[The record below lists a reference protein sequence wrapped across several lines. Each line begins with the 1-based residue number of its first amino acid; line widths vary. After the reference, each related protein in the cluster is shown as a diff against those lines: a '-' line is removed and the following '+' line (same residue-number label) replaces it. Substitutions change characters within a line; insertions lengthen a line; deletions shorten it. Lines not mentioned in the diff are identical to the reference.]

1 VPVRHLRKVLCVSVV
16 AVKRFL
22 IGFLVGLVF
31 AGLALVVLAYAAV
44 RYSSTKTP
52 KVAANSTLVLHLEGD
67 LPEQTPVEFP
77 IPFLAQQQPLSV
89 EEIWHVLRNAAADS
103 RVKAIVL
110 EPRGLGV
117 GWAKL
122 EELRADIL
130 NFKKSGKPVYAF
142 LRGGG
147 TREYYLATAADRV
160 FMAPEDELDVKG
172 MRVELTYLKG
182 TLDKLGVQMEFQ
194 HVGKYKDAPDMFT
207 KTGSSP
213 ETREV
218 MNGLLDQFYG
228 DLINTIAEGRKKH
241 PTDIRALLDNG
252 PFVGKEALEGGLV
265 DALVYEEEVFTQLK
279 DRLKQDTEKIGER
292 DYARVPAPQGVEGGS
307 KIALLVGQGDITRG
321 RTNDGA
327 SADGITASGMIK
339 LLRQVRDDDSIKG
352 VILRIDSPGGDG
364 IASDD
369 ILHEAKL
376 LSQKK
381 PTVISMSDL
390 AASGG
395 YFIAMTGDPVVAYR
409 NTETGSIGVFFGKVN
424 LRGLYD
430 KVGLNKEILKRGQ
443 FADIDTDYGPL
454 NDTQRAKLQKEIEV
468 FYQGFVQRVADGRK
482 RKYDDVEPL
491 AQGRVWTGAQ
501 AKQNGLVDEIG
512 GIDRAIEM
520 LKQKAKI
527 PSSDKITLVPYP
539 PRRNWLEM
547 LLENETD
554 LTSLG
559 ARMMEA
565 RIEAQ
570 AESKLGELTGGLPLR
585 TLLHGSLAQ
594 GGILRRIPYEITVR

>member
-1 VPVRHLRKVLCVSVV
+1 MKKFLLGFVIGILFVALVGVILVAAAIRFGGSRRPQVV
-16 AVKRFL
+16 ANS
-22 IGFLVGLVF
+22 
-31 AGLALVVLAYAAV
+31 ALVLQ
-44 RYSSTKTP
+44 
-52 KVAANSTLVLHLEGD
+52 LEGD
-67 LPEQTPVEFP
+67 LPEQPAVEFP
-77 IPFLAQQQPLSV
+77 IPFFDKQQPLTIA
-89 EEIWHVLRNAAADS
+89 ENWQMLRNAAADS
-103 RVKAIVL
+103 RIQAVVL
-110 EPRGLGV
+110 EPRGLDV

-142 LRGGG
+142 LRGAG
-147 TREYYLATAADRV
+147 TKEYYLATAADKV
-160 FMAPEDELDVKG
+160 FMSPEDELDVKG
-172 MRVELTYLKG
+172 LRAELMFFKG
-182 TLDKLGVQMEFQ
+182 TLDKVGVQMEFE

-207 KTGSSP
+207 KTESSP

-218 MNGLLDQFYG
+218 INQLLDQFYG
-228 DLINTIAEGRKKH
+228 DLINTVAEGRKKS
-241 PTDIRALLDNG
+241 PDAVRALIDNG
-252 PFVGKEALEGGLV
+252 PFIGKEALDGGLV
-265 DALVYEEEVFTQLK
+265 DALIYEDQMYDQLRQQLK
-279 DRLKQDTEKIGER
+279 LSAMAKIVDH
-292 DYARVPAPQGVEGGS
+292 DYSHAADGNLGVDGPT

-321 RTNDGA
+321 STNDSGEN
-327 SADGITASGMIK
+327 GITSAGMIRQ
-339 LLRQVRDDDSIKG
+339 LRAVRDDASIKA

-430 KVGLNKEILKRGQ
+430 KLGVKKELMKRGR
-443 FADIDTDYGPL
+443 FADIDTEYAPL
-454 NDTQRAKLQKEIEV
+454 NDEQRAKLRTEIEV
-468 FYQGFVQRVADGRK
+468 FYKGFVQRVADGRR

-512 GIDRAIEM
+512 GIDRAIE
-520 LKQKAKI
+520 LVKQKAKI
-527 PSSDKITLVPYP
+527 GASEKITLVAYP
-539 PRRNWLEM
+539 PRRN
-547 LLENETD
+547 LLQILMDRDTD
-554 LTSLG
+554 LTSIES
-559 ARMMEA
+559 RIVNS

-570 AESKLGELTGGLPLR
+570 VRELVGDLPLR
-585 TLLHGSLAQ
+585 VLSR
-594 GGILRRIPYEITVR
+594 GGILRLMPYSITIR

>member
-1 VPVRHLRKVLCVSVV
+1 MKKFLLG
-16 AVKRFL
+16 FL
-22 IGFLVGLVF
+22 IGILFVALAGVILVGAAIRFGGSRRPQVV
-31 AGLALVVLAYAAV
+31 ANSALVLQ
-44 RYSSTKTP
+44 
-52 KVAANSTLVLHLEGD
+52 LEGD
-67 LPEQTPVEFP
+67 LPEQAPVEFP
-77 IPFLAQQQPLSV
+77 IPFLQDQQPLTV
-89 EEIWHVLRNAAADS
+89 AETWQMLRNAAADS
-103 RVKAIVL
+103 RIQAVVI

-122 EELRADIL
+122 EELRADII

-142 LRGGG
+142 LRGAG
-147 TREYYLATAADRV
+147 TKEYYLATAADRV
-160 FMAPEDELDVKG
+160 FMSPEDELDVKG
-172 MRVELTYLKG
+172 MRAELMFVKG
-182 TLDKLGVQMEFQ
+182 TLDKLGVQMEFE

-207 KTGSSP
+207 KTESSP

-218 MNGLLDQFYG
+218 INQLLDQFYG
-228 DLINTIAEGRKKH
+228 DFVNTIAEGRKKA
-241 PTDIRALLDNG
+241 PDAVRALIDNG
-252 PFVGKEALEGGLV
+252 PFVGKEALNGGLV
-265 DALVYEEEVFTQLK
+265 DALLYEDEMY
-279 DRLKQDTEKIGER
+279 DRLKQQLKLNELEKIA
-292 DYARVPAPQGVEGGS
+292 DHNYAHARLGNLGVDGAT

-321 RTNDGA
+321 STNDSGNN
-327 SADGITASGMIK
+327 GITVAGMI
-339 LLRQVRDDDSIKG
+339 RQMRAVRDDASIKG

-430 KVGLNKEILKRGQ
+430 KLGIKKELMKRGR
-443 FADIDTDYGPL
+443 FADIDTEYAPL
-454 NDTQRAKLQKEIEV
+454 NEEQRAKLRTEIEV
-468 FYQGFVQRVADGRK
+468 FYRGFVQRVADGRK

-501 AKQNGLVDEIG
+501 AKQNGLIDEIG
-512 GIDRAIEM
+512 GIDRAIE
-520 LKQKAKI
+520 LVKQKAKI
-527 PSSDKITLVPYP
+527 AASEKITLVPYP
-539 PRRNWLEM
+539 ARRNMWQ
-547 LLENETD
+547 LLLDRDTD
-554 LTSLG
+554 LTSLES
-559 ARMMEA
+559 RIVDS

-570 AESKLGELTGGLPLR
+570 VRELVGNLPLR
-585 TLLHGSLAQ
+585 ALRQ
-594 GGILRRIPYEITVR
+594 GGILRLMPYTITVR